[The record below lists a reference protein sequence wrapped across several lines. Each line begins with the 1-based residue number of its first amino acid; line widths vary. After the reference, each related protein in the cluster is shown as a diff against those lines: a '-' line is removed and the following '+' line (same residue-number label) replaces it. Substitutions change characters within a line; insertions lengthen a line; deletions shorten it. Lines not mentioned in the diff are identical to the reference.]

1 METPEPVKSLGICV
15 LYHKETYKGKRYID
29 AEILSGFKI
38 VLDFN
43 MAYYPSYAYNKNSSA
58 YCLHGEI
65 CRKAKFESVKEILNK
80 FDQKG
85 RLREVYF

>member
-43 MAYYPSYAYNKNSSA
+43 MAYYPSYAYNEKFVCVLPPRGNMPESEIRVSERNS
-58 YCLHGEI
+58 
-65 CRKAKFESVKEILNK
+65 K
-80 FDQKG
+80 
-85 RLREVYF
+85 